1 VRIKVFSHAL
11 WHAVGFFYEN
21 VFRFYMHKDT
31 VLFPPR
37 HVFMDKNVGK
47 NDKLHRHGDG
57 GMDNKPGAY
66 IPTTAHSSLIIRARV
81 RERERHQ

>member
-1 VRIKVFSHAL
+1 VRIKVFSHAQ

-47 NDKLHRHGDG
+47 NDKRYQHGDG
-57 GMDNKPGAY
+57 GMDNKPGAC

>member
-1 VRIKVFSHAL
+1 MPNGMRLVSFMK
-11 WHAVGFFYEN
+11 N

-47 NDKLHRHGDG
+47 NDKRHQHGDG
-57 GMDNKPGAY
+57 GMDNKPDAY
-66 IPTTAHSSLIIRARV
+66 IPTTAHSSLLIRARV